1 MTAHTHPAL
10 EARDVTVRLDGAAVL
25 SRLNLSASA
34 GDSVS
39 IVGRSGEGKTTL
51 LHTLAGLITPEEG
64 SVYVNGRS
72 LSGLSTREHDALRLS
87 EIGYVFQFSELV
99 PELTLVENVMLP
111 RYVRGE
117 PRTKVR
123 RDALELLAG
132 VGIDR
137 DTAHRRPARVSGGQ
151 AQRAA
156 IARALSIEPTVLL
169 ADEPTGALDPAT
181 SESVLATLLEQ
192 TRSRGTCLIMVTH
205 DEEVSRTAHRR
216 LELRGGRLH
225 EKAA

>member
-1 MTAHTHPAL
+1 MTVCQGGGAILSH
-10 EARDVTVRLDGAAVL
+10 LDLLAYPGE
-25 SRLNLSASA
+25 
-34 GDSVS
+34 S
-39 IVGRSGEGKTTL
+39 ISIMGRSGEGKTTL
-51 LHTLAGLITPEEG
+51 LHTLAGLLTPEEG
-64 SVYVNGRS
+64 NVYVSGRS
-72 LSGLSTREHDALRLS
+72 LSGLSAGEYDTLRLS

-117 PRTKVR
+117 PRKELR
-123 RDALELLAG
+123 RNALDLLAS
-132 VGIDR
+132 VGIDH
-137 DTAHRRPARVSGGQ
+137 DTAHRRPAFVSGGQ

-181 SESVLATLLEQ
+181 SESVLAALLEQ
-192 TRSRGTCLIMVTH
+192 TRCMGTCLIMVTH
-205 DEEVSRTAHRR
+205 DEEVSRTTHRR

-225 EKAA
+225 ERSA

>member
-1 MTAHTHPAL
+1 MAYPG
-10 EARDVTVRLDGAAVL
+10 E
-25 SRLNLSASA
+25 NI
-34 GDSVS
+34 S
-39 IVGRSGEGKTTL
+39 IVGRSGEGKSTL
-51 LHTLAGLITPEEG
+51 LHALAGLLTPEEG
-64 SVYVNGRS
+64 SILINGRN
-72 LSGLSTREHDALRLS
+72 LADLSTQEQDVLRLS
-87 EIGYVFQFSELV
+87 EVGYVFQFSELV

-117 PRTKVR
+117 PRKKVQ
-123 RDALELLAG
+123 RDALDLLAG
-132 VGIDR
+132 VGIDS
-137 DTAHRRPARVSGGQ
+137 DTAHRRPALVSGGQ

-192 TRSRGTCLIMVTH
+192 TQHRGTCLIMVTH
-205 DEEVSRTAHRR
+205 DEEVSQTTHRR

>member
-1 MTAHTHPAL
+1 M
-10 EARDVTVRLDGAAVL
+10 
-25 SRLNLSASA
+25 
-34 GDSVS
+34 
-39 IVGRSGEGKTTL
+39 GRSGEGKTTL

-72 LSGLSTREHDALRLS
+72 LSGLSAREHDALRLS

-99 PELTLVENVMLP
+99 PELTLMENVMLP

-117 PRTKVR
+117 PRKKVR
-123 RDALELLAG
+123 QDALDLLAS
-132 VGIDR
+132 VGIDHT
-137 DTAHRRPARVSGGQ
+137 TAHRRPARVSGGQ
-151 AQRAA
+151 AQRTA
-156 IARALSIEPTVLL
+156 IARTLSIEPTVLL

-181 SESVLATLLEQ
+181 SESVLTILLEQ
-192 TRSRGTCLIMVTH
+192 TLSRGTCLIMVTH
-205 DEEVSRTAHRR
+205 DEEVSRTTHRR